1 MASASAGLELPATSL
16 IAPLLPAIPTS
27 PARPAATFAD
37 LIQAA
42 CWAGNMNQGLVPAG
56 FFALSAMGLAGR
68 SGAALAG
75 QSDRIHVAAVIGFG
89 AVGGAAE
96 AVNPLGIG
104 IGAKSDIF
112 DVADARPGQPRADI
126 AGEVEHGM
134 AVARAWREEAV
145 AGGVFCVEAG
155 NKVGADLVI
164 GLPDHRSDHG
174 ADLAA
179 LGAEPLHGFNRGLDD
194 AGERAAPAGMGG
206 ADDSGVWIGKKDRS
220 AIRGADADGECPH
233 AGDDGVGAG
242 AVLGQPRRMNDRHL
256 RRVDLIA
263 GQKAA
268 RLDPDRGRHAGPVF
282 RDMGAVVVRPDAAVE
297 ARIEAAGNAALAR
310 EEAVADAVERERSSL
325 DHHGGVSKPGNG
337 PNFGSAMASA
347 LNNSPMPWAPLSV
360 RREAASSISS
370 ALSREALALSAA
382 ARSSMPSRSSRSRC
396 RMGP

>member
-16 IAPLLPAIPTS
+16 IAPLLPAIPSS

-42 CWAGNMNQGLVPAG
+42 FEAGNMNQGLVPAG

-68 SGAALAG
+68 AGAASVG
-75 QSDRIHVAAVIGFG
+75 QSDRIHMAAVIGFG

-96 AVNPLGIG
+96 AEKPLRIG
-104 IGAKSDIF
+104 IGTKPDILH
-112 DVADARPGQPRADI
+112 VADARPGQPRADI
-126 AGEVEHGM
+126 AGKVEHGM
-134 AVARAWREEAV
+134 AVAGSWGEEAA
-145 AGGVFCVEAG
+145 AGGVFCVKAG
-155 NKVGADLVI
+155 HEIGADLVI

-174 ADLAA
+174 AEVAT
-179 LGAEPLHGFNRGLDD
+179 LGAEPLHGIDRGLDD
-194 AGERAAPAGMGG
+194 ARKRAAPAGMGG
-206 ADDSGVWIGKKDRS
+206 ADDAGVWFGEENRP
-220 AIRGADADGECPH
+220 AIRGADPDGECPD
-233 AGDDGVGAG
+233 ARDDGVGAG
-242 AVLGQPRRMNDRHL
+242 PGLGQPRRFRDYHL

-268 RLDPDRGRHAGPVF
+268 RLDPDRGRHAGAVF
-282 RDMGAVVVRPDAAVE
+282 RDMGAVVVRSNAAIE

-310 EEAVADAVERERSSL
+310 EEAVADAVERERSSF
-325 DHHGGVSKPGNG
+325 DHHGGVANPGRG

-347 LNNSPMPWAPLSV
+347 LNNSPMPWAPVSV
-360 RREAASSISS
+360 RRDAASSISS

-382 ARSSMPSRSSRSRC
+382 ARLSMPSRSSRSRC